1 MHIKSNY
8 FHRKGLLMYKIKTLI
23 ISVIQTKLSVFSTQ
37 SRFWWLNIE
46 KNQDSKS
53 SGRIGTC
60 SCQGRLCWWDASVG
74 GSLAGVELP
83 SPSLELW
90 GISGGG
96 PGKPRPPYGGGIMA
110 LWGGRCPGGKGRGGS
125 PRGPKNSGG
134 TSRSPSGGGGSGP
147 NGGPRPDQTKRNTR
161 FSDALKMNIQNHWTE
176 LWRLINFHIANWI
189 KKQTIKVVLALFKG
203 IVYSPSCRK
212 TSVHLQKTN
221 EGIFDEIWA
230 FSDPP

>member
-23 ISVIQTKLSVFSTQ
+23 IVLSKLNEVFFPPKADFDGSILRRIRT
-37 SRFWWLNIE
+37 
-46 KNQDSKS
+46 KS

-60 SCQGRLCWWDASVG
+60 SCQGRLCGSVG
-74 GSLAGVELP
+74 GSLAGAALL

-125 PRGPKNSGG
+125 PRGTKNSGG
-134 TSRSPSGGGGSGP
+134 TSRIPSGP

-161 FSDALKMNIQNHWTE
+161 FSDALKMNIQKSLNRT
-176 LWRLINFHIANWI
+176 
-189 KKQTIKVVLALFKG
+189 V
-203 IVYSPSCRK
+203 
-212 TSVHLQKTN
+212 TS
-221 EGIFDEIWA
+221 D
-230 FSDPP
+230 